1 MKVRETLQ
9 ISDLT
14 DVNDTVITQQKKMK
28 TLKRKFFFLPSETDM
43 QNTIRFRYSDQ
54 LSSSLEIK
62 KKKVNAVIH
71 RLKSRK
77 ASGSDEI
84 SNELLKMLIDMISSY
99 LTTLFNACV
108 KHRIHSV
115 KYKEAKMIA
124 LRKLEKDDYTK
135 PDAYRLIALL
145 NMTDKVLKTIMT
157 SRLSDLA
164 ERHTLLSS
172 TQMSRRKE

>member
-1 MKVRETLQ
+1 MLQ

-14 DVNDTVITQQKKMK
+14 DVNDTVITHQMKVK
-28 TLKRKFFFLPSETDM
+28 TLKQKFFLPSSETDM

-54 LSSSLEIK
+54 LSSSSEIK
-62 KKKVNAVIH
+62 KEKVNAVIY
-71 RLKSRK
+71 RLKTRK
-77 ASGSDEI
+77 VSGSDEI
-84 SNELLKMLIDMISSY
+84 SNELLKMLTDMISSY
-99 LTTLFNACV
+99 LTTLFNVCV

-115 KYKEAKMIA
+115 KYKKAKMIA
-124 LRKLEKDDYTK
+124 LRKSEKDDYTK
-135 PDAYRLIALL
+135 LSAYRLIALL